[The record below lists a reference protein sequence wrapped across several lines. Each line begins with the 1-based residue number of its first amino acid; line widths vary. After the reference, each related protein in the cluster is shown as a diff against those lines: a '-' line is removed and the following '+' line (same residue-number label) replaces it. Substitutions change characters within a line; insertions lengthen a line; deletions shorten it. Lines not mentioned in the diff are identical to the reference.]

1 MTFKEAELNA
11 KNIGIEKGIYSKE
24 YADAVK
30 QMNDIWFTTRKTK
43 VERIV
48 NKLCKLLWLKT
59 QNNY

>member
-30 QMNDIWFTTRKTK
+30 QMNNIWLTTRKTK
-43 VERIV
+43 IERVV

-59 QNNY
+59 RNNY